1 MGSSDTIHVRTIG
14 QGRHM
19 QRDWALIREIL
30 AVASSKAPG
39 EKMLHTEVSGHFL
52 MLVGDH
58 IAALNDAG
66 CLKALV
72 IRAHGYVMWAAVTEM
87 TAEGWELLDTLNCSQ
102 TWHRVVELAKKKEL
116 SFEFVRRMGG
126 FRTWNSGV
134 EANI

>member
-1 MGSSDTIHVRTIG
+1 MGSSDTIHVRTIE

-19 QRDWALIREIL
+19 QRDWTLIREIL

-39 EKMLHTEVSGHFL
+39 EKMLHTEVSGYFL

-72 IRAHGYVMWAAVTEM
+72 IRAHGYVMWAAVTAM
-87 TAEGWELLDTLNCSQ
+87 TPEGWELLDTLNCSQ
-102 TWHRVVELAKKKEL
+102 TRHRVTELAKRKEL

-126 FRTWNSGV
+126 FRTWSSGV
-134 EANI
+134 RANP